1 MRAFVLAAGLGVRM
15 GALGEA
21 YPKALLPLGGVP
33 VVRFALE
40 RLRRAGVGEAAVN
53 LHHRAEALQAELG
66 ERACGIDIHY
76 SFEPEI
82 LGTAGGLKKAEAFLR
97 EPGEPFFVL
106 NADVLS
112 GADLGAALA
121 HHRAG
126 GYLATLVLRAAPDA
140 EKFGLLAVDGSGR
153 LRRFL
158 NAGAPGAGA
167 GGETEAMFTGQSVL
181 DPAFLD
187 HIPAG
192 RACGISE
199 EVYPPLIES
208 GAPIG
213 GVLSG
218 AYWADVGTPAR
229 YLDAALDLMAGRYI
243 PEMDWPGGEDA
254 LLLGGEVDWDEGRVR
269 PPVLIGRGVRLR
281 RGASVGP
288 FAALGS
294 GAILEEGSSVSRT
307 VVFSGGRIGEG
318 ASLER
323 CVVGPG
329 ASASPGGK
337 YFESV
342 FAGDE
347 GKSIPF

>member
-1 MRAFVLAAGLGVRM
+1 M

-21 YPKALLPLGGVP
+21 HPKALLPLGGVP

-40 RLRRAGVGEAAVN
+40 RLRRAGVGEATVN
-53 LHHRAEALQAELG
+53 LHHRAEALRAELG

-112 GADLGAALA
+112 AADLGAALA

-140 EKFGLLAVDGSGR
+140 KKFGLLAVDGSGR

-158 NAGAPGAGA
+158 NASAPGAGA

-181 DPAFLD
+181 GPEFLD

-208 GAPIG
+208 GALIG

-229 YLDAALDLMAGRYI
+229 YLDAAMDLMAGRYI

-254 LLLGGEVDWDEGRVR
+254 LLSGGEVDWDEGRVHL
-269 PPVLIGRGVRLR
+269 PVLIGRGVRLR
-281 RGASVGP
+281 RGASAGP

-294 GAILEEGSSVSRT
+294 GAILEERSSVSRT
-307 VVFSGGRIGEG
+307 VVFPGGRVGEG

-323 CVVGPG
+323 CVIGPG
-329 ASASPGGK
+329 AFASPGGK

-347 GKSIPF
+347 GKPIPF